1 MINILYNDEAELN
14 RTLTDLPQGAIVRSA
29 YSEPGYEADVF
40 QKGINERWCQ
50 TGWEDEIT
58 TGNVTLDLLYP
69 FETRLPQGQV
79 VVGYVIW
86 C

>member
-1 MINILYNDEAELN
+1 MIKIIYNDEAELN

-50 TGWEDEIT
+50 TGWDEELT
-58 TGNVTLDLLYP
+58 TVEVTLELIRAYP
-69 FETRLPQGQV
+69 LNLGSGLV
-79 VVGYVIW
+79 CYVLW
-86 C
+86 H

>member
-1 MINILYNDEAELN
+1 MIKIIYNDEAELN

-50 TGWEDEIT
+50 TGWDEELT
-58 TGNVTLDLLYP
+58 TVEVTLELLRAYP
-69 FETRLPQGQV
+69 FKGSRLV
-79 VVGYVIW
+79 CYVLW
-86 C
+86 H

>member
-1 MINILYNDEAELN
+1 MIKIIYNDEAELN

-50 TGWEDEIT
+50 TGWDEELT
-58 TGNVTLDLLYP
+58 TVEVTLELIRACPLN
-69 FETRLPQGQV
+69 LGSGLV
-79 VVGYVIW
+79 CYVLW
-86 C
+86 H